1 MIKTKIGSV
10 NGLRRTLVTFTLS
23 TVVFFTT
30 SPVSAQCTNIDA
42 PETVKWVNALIES
55 ATGDDTACRTGAP
68 DRDTFATSS
77 ACNMFVGRI
86 MARLYGLTDFKGA
99 NDVFLTANE
108 IGALIP
114 TFEKWEE
121 IGNAG
126 DQVALSAAADAAN
139 AGNLVLA
146 VWINPTA
153 GGHGHV
159 ALIGPGPLKKSPAW
173 GGLKVPVA
181 ASFTVDHPEKAFLG
195 QPLACAF
202 GSTKKSATHIWKYTK
217 SVSLH

>member
-1 MIKTKIGSV
+1 MIEAKIGSIK
-10 NGLRRTLVTFTLS
+10 GLTRILVTFTLIA
-23 TVVFFTT
+23 VVFFTA

-42 PETVKWVNALIES
+42 PETVTWVNALIQS
-55 ATGDDTACRTGAP
+55 AIGDDTACRTGAP
-68 DRDTFATSS
+68 DRDTFATTT

-86 MARLYGLTDFKGA
+86 MARLYGLTDFRGA
-99 NDVFLTANE
+99 NDFLTANE
-108 IGALIP
+108 IGALIS
-114 TFEKWEE
+114 TFDKWED
-121 IGNAG
+121 IGTADSQAN
-126 DQVALSAAADAAN
+126 LSAAADAAN
-139 AGNLVLA
+139 AGTLVLA
-146 VWINPTA
+146 VWINPAA

-173 GGLKVPVA
+173 GLKVPVA

-202 GSTKKSATHIWKYTK
+202 GSTKKSATHLWKYNK